1 MKVFWRLIGN
11 DRAQYNYILPPL
23 QSDIFHYKYYNMK
36 VEIPANETSLFQMK
50 IVGKKLVKILNHCSF
65 HYVYKVLPTT

>member
-1 MKVFWRLIGN
+1 
-11 DRAQYNYILPPL
+11 
-23 QSDIFHYKYYNMK
+23 MK

-50 IVGKKLVKILNHCSF
+50 IVGKKMVKILNHCSF